1 MGPKKNRKKNNNSPN
16 SNGKLTVSE
25 EHQDSAATIDIR
37 KSCDEVTL
45 TPIATINDGADVVV
59 NTTTDIK
66 EDEITTAAGTTSSG
80 NDNSHPDESSVSQ
93 LSDTIETIHIKEEQQ
108 SDKPK
113 EQQNDHEQVE
123 IKQEE
128 TTSTSASVE
137 NNTVSKLQPTNNH
150 NNNQNHHNQNQNQ
163 NHHNNHHNN
172 NHQHHIN
179 QHNQEDLNKPC
190 NHNINND
197 EINSIIEFFNV
208 YKKVENIM
216 SHKKLEIENNNS
228 KQDEASQW
236 KSLYSMVNKQ
246 LVLERVKIDT
256 LESLI
261 TKKDAEI
268 QELTQ
273 HNKMLETELNSERKR
288 LNRTVGTIRHGT
300 RKLLSS
306 MNDTVD
312 IASIIDDLNN
322 LESSIPQSL
331 SFVDDG
337 GLTSASNLA
346 SIANSTST
354 SFTDYNSDQ
363 LLNRLNSFY
372 QSSGHLRPSASST
385 SLASNG
391 GVPLTTTPTN
401 RLMALGSDPS
411 VATADEL
418 KKITLVQSLVRR
430 WIAKRPFKKLKTK
443 RAVIEELFETES
455 TYVSHLSN
463 LLKIFISPLKN
474 KKGDCIIPTDDYD
487 TIFSTIQLIYKCNVI
502 FLDVL
507 EEIYTK
513 FNKWSCFGE
522 KILEHIPLFECY
534 IDYIINFEYAQKTL
548 KRLLANNSTF
558 ANIVKTGQ
566 TKKELEDLDLND
578 LLIMPV
584 QRIPRY
590 IMLLKEIRKFTPLHH
605 LDYHHIDRA
614 LDAMKTFADSV
625 NHKSGAR
632 QKVLLLEDRILGFKD
647 DITSNSRYLVRE
659 GSLKFKKNTEYVFL
673 FSDMLIICHPSHNK
687 KNKRLFNTT
696 SSSSSSSNS
705 SSNSKENS
713 LLDVSMSS
721 NSSTISTSGTNPG
734 TTSPNRE
741 LNTTPEVH
749 SNNPD
754 YQFKFM
760 AKYHLD
766 SRVKI
771 IQDPT
776 EPKFTV
782 IISDQFSIEFC
793 ATSLEERQLW
803 VQDILV
809 IASIFSNHILNQQTL
824 ANIPTTPI
832 TTTDDQ
838 KQ

>member
-1 MGPKKNRKKNNNSPN
+1 LETVNNTTDNTVNDNNNN
-16 SNGKLTVSE
+16 N
-25 EHQDSAATIDIR
+25 
-37 KSCDEVTL
+37 
-45 TPIATINDGADVVV
+45 N
-59 NTTTDIK
+59 N
-66 EDEITTAAGTTSSG
+66 
-80 NDNSHPDESSVSQ
+80 NNNSHPDESS
-93 LSDTIETIHIKEEQQ
+93 LSVTSLAVEDLKITDKEESTVQENNN
-108 SDKPK
+108 K
-113 EQQNDHEQVE
+113 VE
-123 IKQEE
+123 ENVETKQEDSHT
-128 TTSTSASVE
+128 TTSSSNDNNNSAE
-137 NNTVSKLQPTNNH
+137 NNTLSKLTTNIMNDNNNHNNTHHQNNHHNHNNNHHNNH
-150 NNNQNHHNQNQNQ
+150 NNNI
-163 NHHNNHHNN
+163 NNHTLD
-172 NHQHHIN
+172 
-179 QHNQEDLNKPC
+179 ELSKPC

-197 EINSIIEFFNV
+197 EIDSIIEFFNI
-208 YKKVENIM
+208 YKKVETIM
-216 SHKKLEIENNNS
+216 SNKKIEIDNS
-228 KQDEASQW
+228 KDEANQW

-246 LVLERVKIDT
+246 LVLERIKIET

-261 TKKDAEI
+261 TKKDTEI
-268 QELTQ
+268 QELKQ
-273 HNKMLETELNSERKR
+273 HNKILETELNSERKR

-372 QSSGHLRPSASST
+372 QSSGHLRPSMSST
-385 SLASNG
+385 SLASANG
-391 GVPLTTTPTN
+391 NNTTTAGAPGA
-401 RLMALGSDPS
+401 RLISNSNDPNTIS
-411 VATADEL
+411 PEDL

-430 WIAKRPFKKLKTK
+430 WIAKKPFKKLKTK

-463 LLKIFISPLKN
+463 LLKIFINPLKN

-487 TIFSTIQLIYKCNVI
+487 CVFSTIQLIYKCNMI

-522 KILEHIPLFECY
+522 KILEHIPLLECY

-548 KRLLANNSTF
+548 KRLLSSNSSF
-558 ANIVKTGQ
+558 ANIVKNGQ

-605 LDYHHIDRA
+605 PDYHHIDRA

-687 KNKRLFNTT
+687 KTKRLFNTT
-696 SSSSSSSNS
+696 SSSSTNNNIST
-705 SSNSKENS
+705 KD
-713 LLDVSMSS
+713 LDASISS
-721 NSSTISTSGTNPG
+721 NSSTTSNNGSNTGTA
-734 TTSPNRE
+734 SPNRE
-741 LNTTPEVH
+741 ITTPELH
-749 SNNPD
+749 SSNPD

-760 AKYHLD
+760 AKYQLD

-782 IISDQFSIEFC
+782 IVSDQISIDFN
-793 ATSLEERQLW
+793 ASSLEERQLW

-824 ANIPTTPI
+824 ANIPNTA
-832 TTTDDQ
+832 DEQ